1 MVIYWSKVRRPVY
14 GTATVKELNVCMCE
28 RFIIPLHIIHVF
40 AILYL
45 FSQRSWT
52 SLLMTPAGSVHGGAA
67 FSSAVSYSS
76 SRPSSCSVSPSL
88 CPARRWREV
97 LRANRPCCPRLY
109 PRIMRN
115 PSPAMESTSPTA
127 TICPAAS
134 ISEVSVPVTGSN
146 HYTQLHNR

>member
-1 MVIYWSKVRRPVY
+1 MSSYVRDLSFCY
-14 GTATVKELNVCMCE
+14 TLFM
-28 RFIIPLHIIHVF
+28 
-40 AILYL
+40 YL
-45 FSQRSWT
+45 PSYICFSQLSWT

-88 CPARRWREV
+88 CPARRWRKV

-115 PSPAMESTSPTA
+115 PSRAMESCRTTSLTA
-127 TICPAAS
+127 TVCPAAS
-134 ISEVSVPVTGSN
+134 SSEVSVPVTGSN